1 MEDYLVEE
9 LAEVVTRVKEV
20 LWDLPGPVRTPPEAF
35 FDIDNLWKIEIPSTC
50 RQSIE
55 YVCGVMLLIDQGL
68 NRPAAALSRSI
79 HECYIRFEYLSDHE
93 EELPD
98 WFHWRKSHDYHAT
111 RDTLRHFARLSE
123 ADTQRLQEG
132 IKDVEDLLGGAPSKP
147 TYPWKSPTSMLQYV
161 ASSFGPEAY
170 GPLYRQ
176 LIADPSE
183 YVHIHGKGWSILARH
198 NAAHRNILLGHH
210 QEGDATVHPQAVIRS
225 FRCRNRITLRPNHTG
240 YRNYIVQGSNS
251 CS

>member
-183 YVHIHGKGWSILARH
+183 YVHIHGKGGPSWHATMRLTEISFSAIIKRAMQLCIH
-198 NAAHRNILLGHH
+198 KQLLGPSAA
-210 QEGDATVHPQAVIRS
+210 EIESLCDRIIRGIAT
-225 FRCRNRITLRPNHTG
+225 T
-240 YRNYIVQGSNS
+240 
-251 CS
+251 